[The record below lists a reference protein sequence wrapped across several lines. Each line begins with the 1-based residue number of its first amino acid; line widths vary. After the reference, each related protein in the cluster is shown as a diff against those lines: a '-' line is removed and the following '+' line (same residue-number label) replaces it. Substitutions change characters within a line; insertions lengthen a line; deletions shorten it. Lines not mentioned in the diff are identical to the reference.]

1 MGVRQKNISGIRNDN
16 FHEAI
21 FFGQPL
27 GFSSINNS
35 QYGNDILLQMQA
47 LVCRLLA
54 AILSVKDCSYL
65 KSSVNTRVPFTKNK
79 LMLTPRR
86 ARCSTPPALKAS
98 FSTGGVCYRRRGG
111 GIIGP
116 LAGANTSIFGLLI
129 SRHIP

>member
-1 MGVRQKNISGIRNDN
+1 MGYQFPHGCQVKKNISGIRNDN

-54 AILSVKDCSYL
+54 AILSVNDCSYL
-65 KSSVNTRVPFTKNK
+65 KSSVNSRDYH
-79 LMLTPRR
+79 
-86 ARCSTPPALKAS
+86 SLK
-98 FSTGGVCYRRRGG
+98 
-111 GIIGP
+111 I
-116 LAGANTSIFGLLI
+116 N
-129 SRHIP
+129 